1 MGSSLRFEE
10 EPLVIMKNTDVENIM
25 WFISAAQ
32 TMHAQN
38 DKLEMKVAELA
49 KVQAKTVYQ
58 TAPSVSYK

>member
-49 KVQAKTVYQ
+49 KV
-58 TAPSVSYK
+58 